1 MSTARSAG
9 NQVTTK
15 DLKLTEIKKM
25 SFSQNECCCL
35 VFSIRRFRIAHSALV
50 KPSTFSCIIITSA
63 PRRDGF
69 ACYEKDVCSRSVLL
83 AALSGKGVYPFTT
96 PEKVAVFEC

>member
-1 MSTARSAG
+1 MSTARSSG

-35 VFSIRRFRIAHSALV
+35 VQ
-50 KPSTFSCIIITSA
+50 
-63 PRRDGF
+63 
-69 ACYEKDVCSRSVLL
+69 
-83 AALSGKGVYPFTT
+83 GVP
-96 PEKVAVFEC
+96 K